1 MERIIDRQKIEKEHI
16 ISFLSKYVDLHMQ
29 WNFKLVEF
37 KGICNLISYSSTVT
51 NFLKIFLLNIP

>member
-37 KGICNLISYSSTVT
+37 KGICNLVIVQ
-51 NFLKIFLLNIP
+51 P